1 MSVNKTKLQILL
13 IEDRI
18 EDADLVR
25 IYLKH
30 AGLKHQLHHAD
41 SLYEGFQ
48 LVEELED
55 VDVVLLDLSLPDS
68 HGFKTLTKFRERYT
82 HLPIVVL
89 TGLDDDTVGNQ
100 AIKAGAQDYLVKGK
114 FESDL
119 LVRVIRYSM
128 QRFKAQISLE
138 QYAQKLAHSERRIL
152 EAQEMAHFGNWEMDV
167 VNNQMKWSDEV
178 YRIFGHQP
186 GSIQPSLSD
195 YMGYVHPEDRQRV
208 ENAFGE
214 VMKNAQLQR
223 IQYRIVIGGAQIKYL
238 VNQLKVQYDE
248 DTQNILLVGALQDV
262 TEHIESQQ
270 LRAEK
275 NLLDKNAQKREEML
289 ADMSFNIRTPLSS
302 VLNLSYLLENTALS
316 RQQREY
322 IVNLQEAITDLSTS
336 VNNLLNFSV
345 LSADNVQVE
354 VVEFEVTDLIQRVF
368 QAAKLKADQAD
379 VTLKQVIPDALQ
391 ERRLQGDIN
400 KLNQVLYNLV
410 MASLEDSEA
419 GSSVT
424 IEVNLSGKGEAS
436 EVTFTVKN
444 TAKGIPTLK
453 QDFLY
458 ASEDRLAMMLNA
470 HDQDRTLIGYAIV
483 NKLVRTMGGHIDVS
497 AQLKGNRF
505 SIALP
510 LPIIDPASLALE
522 AAPSQPLRILL
533 VEDNFLNQLATRK
546 VLSTWSDLVTVDI
559 ASNGLIGVEKVRA
572 HTYDLI
578 LMDLQMPVMNGYDAS
593 AKIRETHTTPIVA
606 LSAGWSHQEAERM
619 RRSGINDSLAKPFKP
634 EQLYE
639 KIMLALHR
647 HQA

>member
-30 AGLKHQLHHAD
+30 AGLKHQLHHVD
-41 SLYEGFQ
+41 SLFEGFQ
-48 LVEELED
+48 FVEKSET
-55 VDVVLLDLSLPDS
+55 VDLVLLDLSLPDS
-68 HGFKTLTKFRERYT
+68 HGFKTLTRFRERFT
-82 HLPIVVL
+82 HLPVVVL
-89 TGLDDDTVGNQ
+89 TGLDDETTGNQ

-138 QYAQKLAHSERRIL
+138 QYAQKLAQSEKRIL

-167 VNNQMKWSDEV
+167 VTNRMKWSDEV

-186 GSIQPSLSD
+186 GSIQPALSD
-195 YMGYVHPEDRQRV
+195 YMGYVHPEDRQKV
-208 ENAFGE
+208 EDAFAE
-214 VMKNAQLQR
+214 VMKNAQLTR
-223 IQYRIVIGGAQIKYL
+223 IQYRVVVGGAQIKYL
-238 VNQLKVQYDE
+238 VNQLKVQHDE
-248 DTQNILLVGALQDV
+248 ATQDFLLVGALQDV

-275 NLLDKNAQKREEML
+275 NLSDKNAQKREEML

-302 VLNLSYLLENTALS
+302 ILNLSYLLENTALS

-354 VVEFEVTDLIQRVF
+354 AVEFEVTDLVQRVF

-379 VTLKQVIPDALQ
+379 VTLQQGIADSLLD
-391 ERRLQGDIN
+391 RRLVGDIN
-400 KLNQVLYNLV
+400 KINQVLYNLV
-410 MASLEDSEA
+410 MASIEDSEA
-419 GSSVT
+419 GSAITV
-424 IEVNLSGKGEAS
+424 EVAPKGKGEIT
-436 EVTFTVKN
+436 EVVFTVKN
-444 TAKGIPTLK
+444 AAKGIPTLK

-458 ASEDRLAMMLNA
+458 AGEDRLAMMLNA
-470 HDQDRTLIGYAIV
+470 HDEDRSLIGYAIV
-483 NKLVRTMGGHIDVS
+483 NKLVRTMGGHIDVN
-497 AQLKGNRF
+497 AQLKANRF
-505 SIALP
+505 AIILP
-510 LPIIDPASLALE
+510 LTVVDPATLVLD

-593 AKIRETHTTPIVA
+593 AKIRETHSTPIIA

-619 RRSGINDSLAKPFKP
+619 RRCGINDSLAKPFKP

>member
-1 MSVNKTKLQILL
+1 MSINTTKLQILL

-30 AGLKHQLHHAD
+30 AGLKHQLYHVE

-48 LVEELED
+48 LVEERPD
-55 VDVVLLDLSLPDS
+55 MDVVLLDLSLPDS

-82 HLPIVVL
+82 HLPVVVL

-138 QYAQKLAHSERRIL
+138 QYASKLAQSERRIL

-167 VNNQMKWSDEV
+167 VTNQMKWSDEV

-186 GSIQPSLSD
+186 GSIRPSLSD
-195 YMGYVHPEDRQRV
+195 YMNYVHPEDRNKV
-208 ENAFGE
+208 EDTFGE
-214 VMKNAQLQR
+214 VMKNAQLLR
-223 IQYRIVIGGAQIKYL
+223 IQYRVVIGGAQIKYL
-238 VNQLKVQYDE
+238 VNQLKVHYDE
-248 DTQNILLVGALQDV
+248 TTETILLVGALQDV

-275 NLLDKNAQKREEML
+275 NLQDKNAQKREEML

-302 VLNLSYLLENTALS
+302 ILNLSYLLENTTLS

-322 IVNLQEAITDLSTS
+322 LVNLQEAITDLSTS

-345 LSADNVQVE
+345 LSAGDVAVE
-354 VVEFEVTDLIQRVF
+354 SAEFEVQELIQRVF

-379 VTLKQVIPDALQ
+379 VTLQSTLAETLQ
-391 ERRLQGDIN
+391 ERRILGDIN
-400 KLNQVLYNLV
+400 KINQVLYNLV
-410 MASLEDSEA
+410 IASLEDSEA
-419 GSSVT
+419 GSTVLL
-424 IEVNLSGKGEAS
+424 EVGTKGKGDAT
-436 EVTFTVKN
+436 EVVFTVKN
-444 TAKGIPTLK
+444 TAKGITTLK
-453 QDFLY
+453 QDLLY
-458 ASEDRLAMMLNA
+458 AGEDRLAMMLNA
-470 HDQDRTLIGYAIV
+470 HDQDRSLIGYAIV
-483 NKLVRTMGGHIDVS
+483 NKLVRIMQGHIDVS

-505 SIALP
+505 EVRLP
-510 LPIIDPASLALE
+510 LALVDPAALVLE
-522 AAPSQPLRILL
+522 TAPTQPLRILL

-572 HTYDLI
+572 HGYDLI

-593 AKIRETHTTPIVA
+593 IKIRETHTTPIIA

-639 KIMLALHR
+639 KIMLALH
-647 HQA
+647 HHLA